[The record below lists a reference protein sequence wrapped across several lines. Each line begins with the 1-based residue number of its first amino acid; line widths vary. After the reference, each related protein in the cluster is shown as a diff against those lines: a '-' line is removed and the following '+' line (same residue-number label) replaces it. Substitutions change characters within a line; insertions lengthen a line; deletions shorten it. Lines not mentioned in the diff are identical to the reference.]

1 MSSVTKYNYIVSP
14 LLFVSV
20 LEKSETLLYHTC
32 IMSYLRQTPFRQ
44 DAIIISE
51 DVFIVNRNIS
61 E

>member
-20 LEKSETLLYHTC
+20 LENTETLLYHTC
-32 IMSYLRQTPFRQ
+32 IMSYLRQIHFRH
-44 DAIIISE
+44 DAISE